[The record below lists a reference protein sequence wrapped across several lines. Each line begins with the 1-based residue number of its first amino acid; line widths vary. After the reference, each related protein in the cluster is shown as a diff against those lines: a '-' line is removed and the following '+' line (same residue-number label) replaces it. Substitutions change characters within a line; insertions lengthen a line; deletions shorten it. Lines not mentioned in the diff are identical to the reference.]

1 MATGALLLARSVP
14 IDILRSIAQALVEPP
29 KPQTLKFTPTAF
41 LAFFAFLLASPHNAF
56 AGNVDPKTH
65 KLCSEA
71 KDYAG
76 CVKAMTT
83 NLPEEDTLTSLR
95 NAMKQV
101 AGRLRFG
108 TTLADSTA
116 TFQPVVDQLALV
128 ESREP
133 SSLAVKTAREAVQ
146 LFDILQT
153 AWKVRIASENTAFR
167 GASGDL
173 RVYDCARLKATADA
187 FNASSTGRRIYF
199 DYTPSPLF
207 GHTCKVSY
215 GQEPDAKMYPIIIS
229 LLQEG
234 SVSPEEIKAKE
245 KAEADRKAKAEKE
258 RALCA
263 MEPWNRYLEE
273 NPGMKKWAEA
283 NPSAAQT
290 TKVKFLADPKN
301 QTRCSV
307 QSQYNSFFD
316 PR

>member
-1 MATGALLLARSVP
+1 M
-14 IDILRSIAQALVEPP
+14 
-29 KPQTLKFTPTAF
+29 
-41 LAFFAFLLASPHNAF
+41 LASPHNAF

-133 SSLAVKTAREAVQ
+133 SSLAVKTASEAVQ

-187 FNASSTGRRIYF
+187 FNANSTGRRIYF
-199 DYTPSPLF
+199 DYTPSPFF
-207 GHTCKVSY
+207 GHTCKVPY

-234 SVSPEEIKAKE
+234 SVSPAEIASREAQAKE
-245 KAEADRKAKAEKE
+245 EAAKRQREKE
-258 RALCA
+258 LCQ
-263 MEPWNRYLEE
+263 MGPWNRRLEE
-273 NPGMKKWAEA
+273 DPKLKAWAKA
-283 NPSAAQT
+283 NPSAAKSEMKRYIAKEG
-290 TKVKFLADPKN
+290 TKGS
-301 QTRCSV
+301 CS
-307 QSQYNSFFD
+307 NF
-316 PR
+316 